1 MLLPG
6 AQLLGSLA
14 RVHRRIA
21 VEGEALPVQAAGH
34 QSQQDGGGADPGSH
48 RDAQAVGGGHD
59 LGAGVGDGGAAGL
72 GNQSD
77 FTALTGALQPGL
89 DLSVVCLVAQRMD
102 RDFLQR
108 TLGADQLQEGA
119 GGLGVLGDIGIQPAR
134 QGADLGRQPALRR
147 SFAQADGNQV
157 QRAAHAAA
165 PGAASGSRPK
175 RASMLVS
182 AIRGSPM
189 MAVGSSLWMLSIRA
203 MPRLSALALPAVS

>member
-89 DLSVVCLVAQRMD
+89 DLSIVCLVAQRMD

-134 QGADLGRQPALRR
+134 QGADSAGSQRPAPLRPGRRESGAARR
-147 SFAQADGNQV
+147 SC
-157 QRAAHAAA
+157 
-165 PGAASGSRPK
+165 
-175 RASMLVS
+175 
-182 AIRGSPM
+182 RGSGCGQRIQAEARQHAGQRDQGQPDDGGRVV
-189 MAVGSSLWMLSIRA
+189 ALDASIRA